1 MNRETLQKAREFEA
15 QYGPYISD
23 ADRPAFHLTPTIGWM
38 NDPNG
43 FSCYKGEYH
52 LFYQYHPYST
62 EWGPMH
68 WGHAKTR
75 DFLHWERLP
84 VAMAPDQEYDK
95 DGCFSGSAVELDDGR
110 QMLVYTGVR
119 KHMSEDG
126 RTTETQTQCLAFG
139 DGVNYEKWPGNPVLD
154 GSMLPAGGSHVDFR
168 DPKVWREPDGS
179 FRLVVGNRPADG
191 SGSVLLYRS
200 ADGIRWTLAG
210 VVDASHSQYGQMWEC
225 PDFFR
230 LDGKQVL
237 FVSPQEMSPI
247 GLEFHAGNGT
257 VCLIGSYDAENNQFT
272 RESVQAIDYGIDF
285 YAPQTLE
292 TPDGRRIM
300 VGWMQNWNTLSCKPR
315 NCRWFGQMSIP
326 RELSIHDGRL
336 YQNPVR
342 ELEQYRCHP
351 VSYRNVLLSGETS
364 LNGVE
369 GRIIDMTVEI
379 RPAGRELYHCFRI
392 HLAGDGE
399 HVTSIRYRPDT
410 SVLKID
416 RTRSGS
422 NADVVHTRS
431 LLVRPRD
438 GRLKLR
444 ILMDRFSVEIFA
456 NDGETAA
463 SMAIFTRQ
471 EASAISFDAE
481 GSVLMDVEKYEIDID
496 RKETRNV

>member
-23 ADRPAFHLTPTIGWM
+23 TDRPAFHLTPTIGWM

-139 DGVNYEKWPGNPVLD
+139 DGINYEKWPGNPVL
-154 GSMLPAGGSHVDFR
+154 
-168 DPKVWREPDGS
+168 
-179 FRLVVGNRPADG
+179 DG

-200 ADGIRWTLAG
+200 ADGIRWTLVG

-369 GRIIDMTVEI
+369 GRTIDMTVEI

-431 LLVRPRD
+431 LPVHPRD

-481 GSVLMDVEKYEIDID
+481 GPVRMDVEKYDINMD
-496 RKETRNV
+496 QAH